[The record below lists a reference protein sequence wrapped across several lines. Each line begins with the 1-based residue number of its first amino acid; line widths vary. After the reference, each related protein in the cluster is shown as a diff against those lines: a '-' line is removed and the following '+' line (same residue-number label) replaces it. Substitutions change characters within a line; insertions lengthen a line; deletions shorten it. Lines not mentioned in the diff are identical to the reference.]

1 MERWRPRRL
10 DRLRLA
16 ADAHA
21 SGSLARR
28 SRKLPHVKTIGISA
42 KITSEEALQFAA
54 NVAADLRARNF
65 GVCFDYATADKLG
78 DRGKCV
84 AKGDLGS
91 HSELLIT
98 FGGDGTLLSVARH
111 APENVPILGVN
122 MGTLGFLTEVGV
134 EEFPAALERVLAGDF
149 RAEERVAFDV
159 SVQGNGRDSRSY
171 RVLNDA
177 TINKSALAR
186 IIEMHVIVSG
196 SFVST
201 FRADGLIVAT
211 PTGSTAYN

>member
-16 ADAHA
+16 ADTPAT
-21 SGSLARR
+21 GSLARR

-65 GVCFDYATADKLG
+65 GVCFDYATADKLA

-84 AKGDLGS
+84 AKSDLGK

-111 APENVPILGVN
+111 APKDVPILGVN
-122 MGTLGFLTEVGV
+122 MGTLGFLTEVRV
-134 EEFPAALERVLAGDF
+134 EDFSAVMERVLADDF
-149 RAEERVAFDV
+149 ESEKRVTFDV
-159 SVQGNGRDSRSY
+159 EVRGPGRDHRS
-171 RVLNDA
+171 
-177 TINKSALAR
+177 
-186 IIEMHVIVSG
+186 
-196 SFVST
+196 
-201 FRADGLIVAT
+201 
-211 PTGSTAYN
+211 